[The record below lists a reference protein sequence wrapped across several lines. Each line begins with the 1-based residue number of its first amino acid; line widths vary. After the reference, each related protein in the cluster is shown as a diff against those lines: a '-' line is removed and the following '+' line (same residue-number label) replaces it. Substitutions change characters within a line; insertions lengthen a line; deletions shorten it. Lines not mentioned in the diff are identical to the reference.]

1 MSNKITLVE
10 SSYDKEGGR
19 SSVLISTPIG
29 LFNGETYIKGTDVDS
44 PSSFFGCE
52 IAALKAQKKYLKRK
66 ISNLKQ
72 QLIGIQLLY
81 SQSPNNKMLITT
93 VDRLKSEINNQIE
106 NIKKQYKEIER
117 LLHNKPKER
126 EQALIKF
133 KNLKQR
139 KETTCE

>member
-1 MSNKITLVE
+1 MPNKITLVE
-10 SSYDKEGGR
+10 SSYDKESGR

-29 LFNGETYIKGTDVDS
+29 LFNGETYIKGTDADS

-52 IAALKAQKKYLKRK
+52 IAMLKAQKKYLKRK

-81 SQSPNNKMLITT
+81 SQSPNNKTLIST
-93 VDRLKSEINNQIE
+93 VDRLKFEINNQIE
-106 NIKKQYKEIER
+106 NLNKQYKEIEK

-126 EQALIKF
+126 EQALVKL

-139 KETTCE
+139 KEIPCE

>member
-10 SSYDKEGGR
+10 SSYDKESGR

-29 LFNGETYIKGTDVDS
+29 LFNGETYIKGTDTDS

-52 IAALKAQKKYLKRK
+52 IAALKAQKKYLKK
-66 ISNLKQ
+66 EISNLKQ

-81 SQSPNNKMLITT
+81 SQSPNNKTLIPT

-106 NIKKQYKEIER
+106 NIKKQYREIEG

-126 EQALIKF
+126 EQALIKL

>member
-10 SSYDKEGGR
+10 SSYDKESGR

-29 LFNGETYIKGTDVDS
+29 LFNGETYIKGTDADS

-52 IAALKAQKKYLKRK
+52 IAALKAQKKYLKK
-66 ISNLKQ
+66 EISNLKQ

-81 SQSPNNKMLITT
+81 SQSPNNKTLIPT

-106 NIKKQYKEIER
+106 NIKKQYREIEG

-126 EQALIKF
+126 EQALIKL

>member
-1 MSNKITLVE
+1 MSNKITLIE
-10 SSYDKEGGR
+10 SSYDKESGH
-19 SSVLISTPIG
+19 SSALISTPIG
-29 LFNGETYIKGTDVDS
+29 LFKGETYIKGTDADS

-52 IAALKAQKKYLKRK
+52 IAALKAQKKYLKRE

-81 SQSPNNKMLITT
+81 SQSPNNKTLIST
-93 VDRLKSEINNQIE
+93 VNRLKSEINNQIE
-106 NIKKQYKEIER
+106 NIKKQYREIER

-126 EQALIKF
+126 EQALIKL